1 MNTRCIVLP
10 VPTRRL
16 KSAEEGSFKFFNA
29 LITSVD
35 WDQCWE
41 TPSGNLYSQ
50 NAHAL
55 NSLEAASLHFH
66 SILKLVLAC
75 QFFIMPLFYYAV
87 KVQEYSCMSVDCLDY
102 SSTCFV

>member
-1 MNTRCIVLP
+1 MNTRYIVLP
-10 VPTRRL
+10 VPTRGL

-50 NAHAL
+50 SAQAL
-55 NSLEAASLHFH
+55 NSLEAASLHFQLH
-66 SILKLVLAC
+66 PEVSFGLSI
-75 QFFIMPLFYYAV
+75 FYYATFLL
-87 KVQEYSCMSVDCLDY
+87 C
-102 SSTCFV
+102 